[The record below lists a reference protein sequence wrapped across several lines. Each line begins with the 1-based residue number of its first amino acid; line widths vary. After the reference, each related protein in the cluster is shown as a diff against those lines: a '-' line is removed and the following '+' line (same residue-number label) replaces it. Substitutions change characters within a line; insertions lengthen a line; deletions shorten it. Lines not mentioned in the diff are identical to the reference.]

1 VNTLCRKELGKKNI
15 KLFVFFCLEI
25 DAECKL
31 EEIAETEN
39 LRQAVFGHGVCA
51 NL

>member
-1 VNTLCRKELGKKNI
+1 VNTLCRKELGKKHKI
-15 KLFVFFCLEI
+15 VRFFCLEI